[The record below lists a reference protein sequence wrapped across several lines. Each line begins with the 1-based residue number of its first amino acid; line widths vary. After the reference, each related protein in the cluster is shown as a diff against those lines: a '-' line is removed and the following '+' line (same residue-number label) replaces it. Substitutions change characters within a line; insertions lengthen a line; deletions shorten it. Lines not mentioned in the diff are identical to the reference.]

1 MDRAEIEELAKE
13 YDGSEDFDYFN
24 TKLASRLICPFCEGK
39 RVLEVGCASGEMTE
53 DLVEVVEHLTVVEPS
68 AFFSNLVR
76 TRFGAHV
83 TVLNCFLEEAQE
95 GARHDV
101 VVLASLLHHVDD
113 AAAFL

>member
-83 TVLNCFLEEAQE
+83 TVLNGFLEDLSDNS
-95 GARHDV
+95 HYDV
-101 VVLASLLHHVDD
+101 VVLAGLLHH
-113 AAAFL
+113 LE